1 MPDKVNGNNYSGKS
15 NIVSLNS
22 SHTPIQPKSE
32 LQLNERDQKL
42 ATLQKMADNSPY
54 SQRFAHFTS
63 MANNSIPQQ
72 PVSQLSKDNNGL
84 PDNLKQGV
92 ESLSGISMDDVKVH
106 YNSDKPAQLNAHAYA
121 QGTDIHIASG
131 QEKHLPHEAWHVV
144 QQKQGRVQPTTM
156 MKAKVF
162 INDDKGLEKEAD
174 VMGARALQ
182 MKPFSISDYKTEKS
196 VQRKEIIQR
205 EVPETRS
212 RSGAIFEPNPETRS
226 RSGAIFEPNPETRS
240 RSGAIFEPN
249 PETRSRSG
257 AIFEPNPETRSR
269 SGAIFEPNPETRS
282 RSGAIF
288 EPNPETR
295 SRSGAIFEPNP
306 ETSSNPLRLPS
317 VKAKEDEGN
326 TYELIF
332 NNLGENSLLAQ
343 GQLGTD
349 TAFKGANVVKEAIKA
364 TADQLK
370 NPIDTA
376 AFVGPLG
383 STIELISSIENIKDK
398 KTPLNLANGFF
409 SVTKLTADVL
419 DAANTYKNSEIIGS
433 ALTDGLLLP
442 GIKAGISAAK
452 NVVDL
457 IKVLKSLA
465 AVDAITDEKTGIQH
479 LDAEDKEIIV
489 DYRAKLNSIKYEII
503 ADGFLNAGELITIFC
518 PLASVSIAAIHAA
531 VNVFK
536 NSYKA
541 YSDYIADRERK
552 RAERIGDDVG
562 IKKVKED
569 NIEEKSGELDESGN
583 NLFQV
588 ALKSYRERELFKNHP
603 QKGKDKT
610 IDENIQRTFKKKE
623 KEFIIKLQAL
633 NDKRIDKSA
642 DLVNE
647 QNLEDFLT
655 MEKATIEHIRNEIL
669 EEKKILEW
677 LAYQFSK
684 NKKRIMNDLIKGGNF
699 NFTNITIEE
708 LDKLSPENETYFF
721 NKTREAIH
729 AASNRKH
736 FSKKERL
743 DDLKKL
749 FLNKKDDPEFMTFL
763 SMNYPKPYVIGD
775 TDEIKFNYSVN
786 KLIEAIN

>member
-1 MPDKVNGNNYSGKS
+1 MPDKANVNDNSSKS
-15 NIVSLNS
+15 NISSLNA
-22 SHTPIQPKSE
+22 SHTSIQPKSE

-54 SQRFAHFTS
+54 SQRFAHLTS
-63 MANNSIPQQ
+63 MANNSIQKQ
-72 PVSQLSKDNNGL
+72 PVSQLSKDSHSL
-84 PDNLKQGV
+84 PDNVKQGV

-106 YNSDKPAQLNAHAYA
+106 YNSDKPAQLNAYAYA

-182 MKPFSISDYKTEKS
+182 MKPFSLSDYKTEKS
-196 VQRKEIIQR
+196 FQRKEIIQR
-205 EVPETRS
+205 NGRPR
-212 RSGAIFEPNPETRS
+212 RGAVT
-226 RSGAIFEPNPETRS
+226 GAASPLKSLN
-240 RSGAIFEPN
+240 AIK
-249 PETRSRSG
+249 S
-257 AIFEPNPETRSR
+257 
-269 SGAIFEPNPETRS
+269 
-282 RSGAIF
+282 
-288 EPNPETR
+288 
-295 SRSGAIFEPNP
+295 
-306 ETSSNPLRLPS
+306 PS
-317 VKAKEDEGN
+317 AKADEGN
-326 TYELIF
+326 SLKQKLYDH
-332 NNLGENSLLAQ
+332 LGEEGELAK
-343 GQLGTD
+343 GQLITD
-349 TAFKGANVVKEAIKA
+349 TGFKVAGVVNEAIKA
-364 TADQLK
+364 TTDQLK
-370 NPIDTA
+370 NPINTA

-383 STIELISSIENIKDK
+383 STVELISSIANIKDK
-398 KTPLNLANGFF
+398 KTPENIANGLL

-419 DAANTYKNSEIIGS
+419 DAANTYMNEGIIGS
-433 ALTDGLLLP
+433 ALTAGLLLP
-442 GIKAGISAAK
+442 GIKAGLSAAK
-452 NVVDL
+452 NVVDVW
-457 IKVLKSLA
+457 KVLKSLA
-465 AVDAITDEKTGIQH
+465 AIDAITDEKTGIQH
-479 LDAEDKEIIV
+479 LNAEDKEIIV
-489 DYRAKLNSIKYEII
+489 DYRAKLNWIKYEII

-518 PLASVSIAAIHAA
+518 PGASVSIAAIHSA

-536 NSYKA
+536 KSYKA

-552 RAERIGDDVG
+552 RAERIGDVG

-569 NIEEKSGELDESGN
+569 NIEEKSGEMDESGN
-583 NLFQV
+583 NLFKV

-623 KEFIIKLQAL
+623 KELTIKLQAL
-633 NDKRIDKSA
+633 NDKRIDKNA
-642 DLVNE
+642 DLVTE

-655 MEKATIEHIRNEIL
+655 MEKATIEHIRDEVL

-677 LAYQFSK
+677 LAYQFSS
-684 NKKRIMNDLIKGGNF
+684 KKGIMNDLIKGSNF

-708 LDKLSPENETYFF
+708 LDKLSPANETYFF

-736 FSKKERL
+736 FSKEERL
-743 DDLKKL
+743 DNLKEL
-749 FLNKKDDPEFMTFL
+749 FLKKKDDPEFMTFL
-763 SMNYPKPYVIGD
+763 SMNYPKPYEIGD

-786 KLIEAIN
+786 KLFVAIKN

>member
-1 MPDKVNGNNYSGKS
+1 MPDKANVNDNSSKS
-15 NIVSLNS
+15 NISSLNA
-22 SHTPIQPKSE
+22 SHTSIQPKSE

-54 SQRFAHFTS
+54 SQRFAHLTS
-63 MANNSIPQQ
+63 MANNSIQKQ
-72 PVSQLSKDNNGL
+72 PVSQLSKDSHSL
-84 PDNLKQGV
+84 PDNVKQGV

-106 YNSDKPAQLNAHAYA
+106 YNSDKPAQLNAYAYA

-182 MKPFSISDYKTEKS
+182 MKPFSLSDYKTEKS
-196 VQRKEIIQR
+196 FQRKEIIQR
-205 EVPETRS
+205 NGRPR
-212 RSGAIFEPNPETRS
+212 RGAVT
-226 RSGAIFEPNPETRS
+226 GAASPLKSLN
-240 RSGAIFEPN
+240 AIK
-249 PETRSRSG
+249 S
-257 AIFEPNPETRSR
+257 
-269 SGAIFEPNPETRS
+269 
-282 RSGAIF
+282 
-288 EPNPETR
+288 
-295 SRSGAIFEPNP
+295 
-306 ETSSNPLRLPS
+306 PS
-317 VKAKEDEGN
+317 AKADEGN
-326 TYELIF
+326 SLKQKLYDH
-332 NNLGENSLLAQ
+332 LGEEGELAK
-343 GQLGTD
+343 GQLITD
-349 TAFKGANVVKEAIKA
+349 TGFKVAGVVNEAIKA
-364 TADQLK
+364 TTDQLK
-370 NPIDTA
+370 NPINTA

-383 STIELISSIENIKDK
+383 STVELISSIANIKDK
-398 KTPLNLANGFF
+398 KTPENIANGLL

-419 DAANTYKNSEIIGS
+419 DAANTYMNEGIIGS
-433 ALTDGLLLP
+433 ALTAGLLLP
-442 GIKAGISAAK
+442 GIKAGLSAAK
-452 NVVDL
+452 NVVDVW
-457 IKVLKSLA
+457 KVLKSLA
-465 AVDAITDEKTGIQH
+465 AIDAITDEKTGIQH
-479 LDAEDKEIIV
+479 LNAEDKEIIV
-489 DYRAKLNSIKYEII
+489 DYRAKLNWIKYEII

-518 PLASVSIAAIHAA
+518 PGASVSIAAIHSA

-536 NSYKA
+536 KSYKA

-552 RAERIGDDVG
+552 RAERIGDVG

-569 NIEEKSGELDESGN
+569 NIEEKSGEMDESGN
-583 NLFQV
+583 NLFKV

-623 KEFIIKLQAL
+623 KELTIKLQAL
-633 NDKRIDKSA
+633 NDKRIDKNA
-642 DLVNE
+642 DLVTE

-655 MEKATIEHIRNEIL
+655 MEKATIEHIRDEVL

-677 LAYQFSK
+677 LAYQFSS
-684 NKKRIMNDLIKGGNF
+684 KKGIMNDLIKGSNF

-708 LDKLSPENETYFF
+708 LDKLSPANETYFF

-736 FSKKERL
+736 FSKEERL
-743 DDLKKL
+743 DNLKEL
-749 FLNKKDDPEFMTFL
+749 FLKKKDDPEFMTFL
-763 SMNYPKPYVIGD
+763 SMNYPKPYEIGD

-786 KLIEAIN
+786 KLFVSIKNYFLWKNQ